1 MTQQHLFMRM
11 AGRAYACSAS
21 VDDHLH
27 PHPAVPVEAADEVAG
42 AGAKRDAVAPR
53 AVRRAGGPAAVV
65 AAGVHGHHVVHGGV
79 VVELCTRGEKKA
91 MISVCLELET
101 IKAIRLTDNSRK

>member
-1 MTQQHLFMRM
+1 MGAARHALLQ
-11 AGRAYACSAS
+11 CSTS

-79 VVELCTRGEKKA
+79 VVELCMQEEKK
-91 MISVCLELET
+91 
-101 IKAIRLTDNSRK
+101 KA